1 MFEKN
6 MKLAYLLDFYVDLL
20 DEHSQEIMR
29 AYYED
34 DLSLAEIAAS
44 VGISRQGIRHVI
56 KKCEEQILF
65 YEEKLGLAE
74 RQAEIKEL
82 TNEFERILS
91 VDGERKINLDPGL
104 MNHGR
109 VVLATTKPV
118 GFRIPL
124 KNGIYTELTLFYA
137 RGAWHKF
144 AWTYRD
150 YQSERVQAFLTKVRK
165 IYLAQR
171 KALIHEKRGTT
182 PRKRSRRR
190 RKM

>member
-65 YEEKLGLAE
+65 YEGKLGLAE
-74 RQAEIKEL
+74 RQAEINKAVDLLNRLSPSDEDSS
-82 TNEFERILS
+82 IL
-91 VDGERKINLDPGL
+91 GEAVKIL
-104 MNHGR
+104 
-109 VVLATTKPV
+109 
-118 GFRIPL
+118 
-124 KNGIYTELTLFYA
+124 
-137 RGAWHKF
+137 
-144 AWTYRD
+144 
-150 YQSERVQAFLTKVRK
+150 
-165 IYLAQR
+165 
-171 KALIHEKRGTT
+171 EKGV
-182 PRKRSRRR
+182 
-190 RKM
+190 

>member
-74 RQAEIKEL
+74 RQAEINKAVDLLNRLSPSDEDSS
-82 TNEFERILS
+82 IL
-91 VDGERKINLDPGL
+91 GEAVKIL
-104 MNHGR
+104 
-109 VVLATTKPV
+109 
-118 GFRIPL
+118 
-124 KNGIYTELTLFYA
+124 
-137 RGAWHKF
+137 
-144 AWTYRD
+144 
-150 YQSERVQAFLTKVRK
+150 
-165 IYLAQR
+165 
-171 KALIHEKRGTT
+171 EKGV
-182 PRKRSRRR
+182 
-190 RKM
+190 